1 MNRKAFL
8 LFAVIAL
15 LSICTSFCS
24 AADHW
29 TSIQNAGVIRFGTSS
44 DYIPFVYT
52 EGTELD
58 GLDIALVK
66 EMASR
71 LGLTVNVVDIAFDGL
86 IDAAII
92 GQIDLIGGAFAITE
106 ERQEKVDFTNAY
118 YQSGGIFLC
127 RENNKVTEDTI
138 KTARIGVQKGT
149 SFEQWVAS
157 NLLIEGKVSPIN
169 VYTFSKVKDVVNA
182 LKSEK
187 VDLILIDE
195 DVYRSQYK
203 NDSTL
208 TEVKNQVVSE
218 KFAYAAVKGST
229 LIPQLNSVLREMFLD
244 GTAQKIADN
253 YFSRD
258 FSDRIEPSITRPAQ
272 IENPY
277 KDVPEDIVIS
287 REITPADVDE
297 VRANNSPTCLNG
309 MMYLNDVSLPNR
321 TVLVPNM
328 NATKTWRIKNT
339 GTCTWDSTYTFNY
352 VKGSVLGPTSVKINK
367 LVGPGESYEISV
379 DLVTP
384 AANGEYTSWWQM
396 RSPNG
401 TNFGQTIWYDIQVNA
416 ASGSSDQKVQKGT
429 PKIYKWYPDFYSTDS
444 GKCPKV
450 YYEVVDAY
458 QVEFYINDKFFAS
471 TSNLS
476 GYTSLCSPKK
486 AGIYTFAIRAVG
498 ETAISTAFQFVD
510 ETYYPD
516 PNIGR
521 NVPTPY
527 PHQRR

>member
-66 EMASR
+66 EMARR

-118 YQSGGIFLC
+118 YQSGGVFLC

-157 NLLIEGKVSPIN
+157 NLLMEGKVSPIN
-169 VYTFSKVKDVVNA
+169 VYTFSKVKDVVNS

-195 DVYRSQYK
+195 DVYRS
-203 NDSTL
+203 
-208 TEVKNQVVSE
+208 
-218 KFAYAAVKGST
+218 
-229 LIPQLNSVLREMFLD
+229 
-244 GTAQKIADN
+244 
-253 YFSRD
+253 
-258 FSDRIEPSITRPAQ
+258 
-272 IENPY
+272 
-277 KDVPEDIVIS
+277 
-287 REITPADVDE
+287 
-297 VRANNSPTCLNG
+297 
-309 MMYLNDVSLPNR
+309 
-321 TVLVPNM
+321 
-328 NATKTWRIKNT
+328 
-339 GTCTWDSTYTFNY
+339 
-352 VKGSVLGPTSVKINK
+352 
-367 LVGPGESYEISV
+367 
-379 DLVTP
+379 
-384 AANGEYTSWWQM
+384 
-396 RSPNG
+396 
-401 TNFGQTIWYDIQVNA
+401 
-416 ASGSSDQKVQKGT
+416 
-429 PKIYKWYPDFYSTDS
+429 
-444 GKCPKV
+444 
-450 YYEVVDAY
+450 
-458 QVEFYINDKFFAS
+458 
-471 TSNLS
+471 
-476 GYTSLCSPKK
+476 
-486 AGIYTFAIRAVG
+486 
-498 ETAISTAFQFVD
+498 
-510 ETYYPD
+510 
-516 PNIGR
+516 
-521 NVPTPY
+521 
-527 PHQRR
+527 

>member
-44 DYIPFVYT
+44 DYIPFVYS

-118 YQSGGIFLC
+118 YQSGGVFLC

-229 LIPQLNSVLREMFLD
+229 LIPQLNSVMREMFLD
-244 GTAQKIADN
+244 GTAQKIADD

-277 KDVPEDIVIS
+277 KDAAEDIV
-287 REITPADVDE
+287 E
-297 VRANNSPTCLNG
+297 G
-309 MMYLNDVSLPNR
+309 
-321 TVLVPNM
+321 
-328 NATKTWRIKNT
+328 
-339 GTCTWDSTYTFNY
+339 
-352 VKGSVLGPTSVKINK
+352 
-367 LVGPGESYEISV
+367 GE
-379 DLVTP
+379 
-384 AANGEYTSWWQM
+384 
-396 RSPNG
+396 
-401 TNFGQTIWYDIQVNA
+401 
-416 ASGSSDQKVQKGT
+416 
-429 PKIYKWYPDFYSTDS
+429 
-444 GKCPKV
+444 
-450 YYEVVDAY
+450 
-458 QVEFYINDKFFAS
+458 
-471 TSNLS
+471 
-476 GYTSLCSPKK
+476 
-486 AGIYTFAIRAVG
+486 
-498 ETAISTAFQFVD
+498 
-510 ETYYPD
+510 
-516 PNIGR
+516 
-521 NVPTPY
+521 
-527 PHQRR
+527 